1 MTLAA
6 ETSACGD
13 GMGDGALQT
22 GGGAVLRV
30 RHTGG
35 SAAGEGGTAGGD
47 AVQVV
52 ALQEM
57 ALQAT
62 VLQAQATLQ
71 AQAMLQ
77 AQATLQAQLQATKPL

>member
-1 MTLAA
+1 
-6 ETSACGD
+6 
-13 GMGDGALQT
+13 MGDGQTALCKRVE
-22 GGGAVLRV
+22 AVL

-35 SAAGEGGTAGGD
+35 SAAHEGGTAGGD

-62 VLQAQATLQ
+62 VL
-71 AQAMLQ
+71 
-77 AQATLQAQLQATKPL
+77 

>member
-1 MTLAA
+1 
-6 ETSACGD
+6 
-13 GMGDGALQT
+13 MGDGQTALCKRVE
-22 GGGAVLRV
+22 AVL

-35 SAAGEGGTAGGD
+35 SAAHEGGTAGGD

>member
-13 GMGDGALQT
+13 GMGDGQTALCKRVE
-22 GGGAVLRV
+22 AVL

-35 SAAGEGGTAGGD
+35 SAAHEGGTAGGD

-62 VLQAQATLQ
+62 VL
-71 AQAMLQ
+71 
-77 AQATLQAQLQATKPL
+77 